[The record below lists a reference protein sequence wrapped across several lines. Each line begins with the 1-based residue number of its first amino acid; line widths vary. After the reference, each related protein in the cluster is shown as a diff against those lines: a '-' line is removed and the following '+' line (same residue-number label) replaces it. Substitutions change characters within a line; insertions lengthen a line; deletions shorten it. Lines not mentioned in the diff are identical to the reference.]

1 MSRTRLSLFYLV
13 GYLVPS
19 GLALLLAPQLTLK
32 LLFSNGSYGDVM
44 PRLVGTFVLILGLL
58 AAQIVR
64 HQVEALYTTLVGLRL
79 IIIAVLLGLFVYS
92 SDPLFIVLTMV
103 VGLGVVLTTLGYWL
117 DRQSQRAT
125 PRKAA

>member
-32 LLFSNGSYGDVM
+32 LLFSNGSYGEVM
-44 PRLVGTFVLILGLL
+44 PRLVGLFVLILGLL

-64 HQVEALYTTLVGLRL
+64 HQVEGLYTTLVGLRL
-79 IIIAVLLGLFVYS
+79 IIIVVLLGLFVYS
-92 SDPLFIVLTMV
+92 SDPLFIVLMLV

-117 DRQSQRAT
+117 DRQTRAASQH
-125 PRKAA
+125 KAA